1 MTTIAPTEPTGRR
14 PATRRISTAG
24 ADLPTFTIGNVAAGL
39 NTDWHHLCADAGVD
53 HRVEVW
59 PAPFGGPGASLEH
72 TLALCGGDRTIDLD
86 VADAHLAT
94 LVALAGHDDLAARVV
109 LQRIV
114 PGLVR
119 AARRRRHQGGMRQ
132 AFDDVVANA
141 WVVIRTYPLQR
152 RPRRI
157 AANLCRDAEYHA
169 FVRPHRLRSGDE
181 QPQGTLQSDRAGRP
195 TTSDRPGARR
205 TSRTDGRAAVMCTGM
220 PAAADEV
227 RALLADALLSGI
239 DPAAVALVVTMH
251 LEGRHPRVLATEL
264 AVSERTVRNRRDAV
278 VRQLASLAA

>member
-1 MTTIAPTEPTGRR
+1 MRASRVWFNGERGSKLRDRLSRAFGISRNRNAEIVVRQRVIFRHGHGTTTIAPTEPTGRR

-109 LQRIV
+109 L
-114 PGLVR
+114 
-119 AARRRRHQGGMRQ
+119 
-132 AFDDVVANA
+132 
-141 WVVIRTYPLQR
+141 
-152 RPRRI
+152 
-157 AANLCRDAEYHA
+157 
-169 FVRPHRLRSGDE
+169 
-181 QPQGTLQSDRAGRP
+181 
-195 TTSDRPGARR
+195 
-205 TSRTDGRAAVMCTGM
+205 
-220 PAAADEV
+220 
-227 RALLADALLSGI
+227 
-239 DPAAVALVVTMH
+239 
-251 LEGRHPRVLATEL
+251 
-264 AVSERTVRNRRDAV
+264 
-278 VRQLASLAA
+278 